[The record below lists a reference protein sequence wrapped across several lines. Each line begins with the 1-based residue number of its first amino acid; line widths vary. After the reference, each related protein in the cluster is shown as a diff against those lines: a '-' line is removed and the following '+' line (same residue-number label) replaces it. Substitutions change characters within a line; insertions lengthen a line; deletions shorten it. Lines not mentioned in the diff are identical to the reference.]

1 MEKKEEKIIE
11 AKEGN
16 EAIKHLTKDS
26 IGYINENKNFAKHI
40 NRIISSRENEFAG
53 IMRLKELHLE
63 PNYIGGCFPYLK
75 IWGIWP
81 IHSFLNVIDTELDG
95 TGGSEAATVMVNEV
109 RVKLEEIEETLERLE
124 REARGLKAIKP

>member
-1 MEKKEEKIIE
+1 MEKKEEKTIE

-16 EAIKHLTKDS
+16 GAIKHLTRDS
-26 IGYINENKNFAKHI
+26 IEYINENKNFAKHI
-40 NRIISSRENEFAG
+40 NRIISSRENEFSG

-81 IHSFLNVIDTELDG
+81 IHSFLNVIDNELDDV
-95 TGGSEAATVMVNEV
+95 GGSEAAMIMVNEA
-109 RVKLEEIEETLERLE
+109 RAKLEEIEKTLERLE
-124 REARGLKAIKP
+124 RESCGLKAVKR